1 MEPHPKKV
9 TSFDVARLANVSRAA
24 VSRTFTPNA
33 SVSPET
39 REKVLKAAAVLG
51 YRINHL
57 ARSLTNQRSDLV
69 GVVVAD
75 FDNPFR
81 ALQVEQIALALLA
94 RNLRPI
100 LLPVSVNAGSADLIG
115 QVLQYAVSGVIVT
128 SDAPPSS
135 LCKECADR
143 GVPIVL
149 INKGDVIDFVDR
161 IVSDNVAAGET
172 AATYFIES
180 GAQKPGVMGAAGV
193 SHSVRRR
200 IEAFSDRCR
209 SLGVEAEVISIAAND
224 YQHGFAGAESLRDSG
239 IDGLFCATDYLAC
252 GVIDRLRG
260 GGLRQPGGAALRI
273 IGHDNIPQAAWA
285 AYELTTFLQPCDV
298 QARQAVDLLISRID
312 DPNTPTRVEFTP
324 VTLIKRETA

>member
-1 MEPHPKKV
+1 MDPHPKKI
-9 TSFDVARLANVSRAA
+9 TSFDVARRANVSRAA

-39 REKVLKAAAVLG
+39 REKVLKAAAELG
-51 YRINHL
+51 YRVNHL

-69 GVVVAD
+69 GVVVAG

-100 LLPVSVNAGSADLIG
+100 LLPTSVIAGSADLIG

-149 INKGDVIDFVDR
+149 INKGDIIDSVDR
-161 IVSDNVAAGET
+161 IVSDDVAAGN
-172 AATYFIES
+172 AAASYFIEN
-180 GAQKPGVMGAAGV
+180 GAQKPGVMGSAGM

-224 YQHGFAGAESLRDSG
+224 YQQGFAGAEQLRDSG
-239 IDGLFCATDYLAC
+239 IDALFCATDYLAC
-252 GVIDRLRG
+252 GVIDRLRDD
-260 GGLRQPGGAALRI
+260 LCQPGGAVLPI
-273 IGHDNIPQAAWA
+273 IGHDDIPQAAWV
-285 AYELTTFLQPCDV
+285 AYDLTTFMQPCDV
-298 QARQAVDLLISRID
+298 QAGQAVDLLISRIE
-312 DPNTPTRVEFTP
+312 DPNTPARVELHFRHADQ
-324 VTLIKRETA
+324 KKDA